1 MSNEEY
7 THKSFWIK
15 NEELQ
20 WYKAQEKLV
29 LMKIQE
35 DLDKWFVATSTCP
48 TVYKIQLKHDNK
60 NI

>member
-15 NEELQ
+15 DEKLQ
-20 WYKAQEKLV
+20 WHQAQEKLV

-48 TVYKIQLKHDNK
+48 TVYKIQFKDDK
-60 NI
+60 TI

>member
-15 NEELQ
+15 DEKLQ

-29 LMKIQE
+29 LLKIQE

-48 TVYKIQLKHDNK
+48 TVYKIQFKHDNK